1 MAYTQNFKALN
12 GTIYTVLVDGVTLS
26 TIPPLAADP
35 FTTRE
40 DDDDDVFKPVRTQ
53 SGYLRLQSTDLA
65 TWRSLIPSGALA
77 EPVKL
82 KQCNTILWQ
91 GYVQTGTFGM
101 QYPAIYEV
109 IELPLLCPLG
119 VLECFQVDV
128 TGPSEMV
135 TVGTL
140 LNYIFSKL
148 TGHTFDI
155 YFSVGTSTYTTVQE
169 WLQYKLVWR
178 NFINGGLTP
187 SGKFSCLGL
196 LEEVCKFFGWSCR
209 TQGTGIYFTNDT
221 DSIQNDHFIKY
232 SVAGLLTPSSGYT
245 TVNFQT
251 LALANSAF
259 KTTNQTEQFIP
270 GVKKVTVNSELNPYN
285 ALVKLPSDEIF
296 KKYQYNTPAE
306 GSRIQSYV
314 SGLECW
320 VLMRGSVDFEN
331 DDVTITSYTEKNEDN
346 PLNGRC
352 YGKLLISD
360 SDMRDN
366 KTKFGWSTIFEIF
379 RSPVTYT
386 RQNST
391 PLFSIESKDTFSIGS
406 GTLYIK
412 GSADYAREDGV
423 FTNAKGVC
431 VLRIGYSG
439 NYQYW
444 NGSAWTS
451 SYATFLID
459 WQTGIEDTRS
469 SINEP
474 EYEGYGVPVN
484 NTMFG
489 YIYFAV
495 IDVNYHV
502 SGIGYLFGYIPVMN
516 LEIGF
521 ARVGE
526 DDAINDK
533 NYSANGGVFPDERT
547 VDTIFTTDKTK
558 VVTGNKTIHCELG
571 YGMLFGSNG
580 VVDTITF
587 GDGTQKKPEQHYAD
601 VIAAWSNVSR
611 RVLTLSLKT
620 SSIGALVG
628 PGYSVTHDGHTF
640 IPIAAEHSW
649 RDDTTI
655 LKLIQKS

>member
-26 TIPPLAADP
+26 TTPPLAADP

-40 DDDDDVFKPVRTQ
+40 DDDDDIFKPVRTQ

-82 KQCNTILWQ
+82 KQGNTILWQ

-109 IELPLLCPLG
+109 IELPLSCPLS

-245 TVNFQT
+245 TANFQT
-251 LALANSAF
+251 LALADSAF

-296 KKYQYNTPAE
+296 K
-306 GSRIQSYV
+306 
-314 SGLECW
+314 
-320 VLMRGSVDFEN
+320 
-331 DDVTITSYTEKNEDN
+331 
-346 PLNGRC
+346 
-352 YGKLLISD
+352 
-360 SDMRDN
+360 
-366 KTKFGWSTIFEIF
+366 
-379 RSPVTYT
+379 
-386 RQNST
+386 
-391 PLFSIESKDTFSIGS
+391 
-406 GTLYIK
+406 
-412 GSADYAREDGV
+412 
-423 FTNAKGVC
+423 
-431 VLRIGYSG
+431 
-439 NYQYW
+439 
-444 NGSAWTS
+444 
-451 SYATFLID
+451 
-459 WQTGIEDTRS
+459 
-469 SINEP
+469 
-474 EYEGYGVPVN
+474 
-484 NTMFG
+484 
-489 YIYFAV
+489 
-495 IDVNYHV
+495 
-502 SGIGYLFGYIPVMN
+502 
-516 LEIGF
+516 
-521 ARVGE
+521 
-526 DDAINDK
+526 
-533 NYSANGGVFPDERT
+533 
-547 VDTIFTTDKTK
+547 
-558 VVTGNKTIHCELG
+558 
-571 YGMLFGSNG
+571 
-580 VVDTITF
+580 
-587 GDGTQKKPEQHYAD
+587 
-601 VIAAWSNVSR
+601 
-611 RVLTLSLKT
+611 
-620 SSIGALVG
+620 
-628 PGYSVTHDGHTF
+628 
-640 IPIAAEHSW
+640 
-649 RDDTTI
+649 
-655 LKLIQKS
+655 